1 MTVAQLLGTVSARE
15 LEEWM
20 IFERLEADDERAAYE
35 AAGESAEAEPT
46 EMIE

>member
-20 IFERLEADDERAAYE
+20 IFEGLEADDERAAYE
-35 AAGESAEAEPT
+35 AARDSAESEPT